1 MSISR
6 FSKIRSQLM
15 VALLEYLNI
24 SEGYRSTVNGQI
36 GKIMRG
42 KSFMNSIMIANFYT
56 GVFYVMTNSQ
66 YFIK

>member
-1 MSISR
+1 
-6 FSKIRSQLM
+6 M

-56 GVFYVMTNSQ
+56 GVFYVMTNLQ